1 MLQNNGN
8 YWNKWQHLYKI
19 DLLYLSSVFLV
30 NFEQNSPSFTTG
42 KVSKYGV
49 LSGPYFPV
57 FRPEINPYLD
67 TFDAV
72 LIFSTFNLFF
82 WGILLVGANFV
93 LLKLY

>member
-19 DLLYLSSVFLV
+19 GLLYLSSVFPV

-42 KVSKYGV
+42 KVFKCGV

-72 LIFSTFNLFF
+72 FIFATFLGVSF
-82 WGILLVGANFV
+82 W
-93 LLKLY
+93 